1 MDDHRM
7 KNYRGLK
14 TSGILMV
21 FLGLSST
28 LSNRSY
34 GPITMAFGM
43 IIITF
48 YIFKDKNKNITAS
61 IVMAAT
67 LVMMLTLEYLLPIQ
81 NTRFYIF
88 LLIMSLGA
96 LITFYFSLKPQTS
109 LSKREKTLAWTG
121 SILFA
126 ISLLG
131 LMDISFNNFTLSLV
145 IGVFI
150 LIMVLIGWL
159 IRRKISEEEAL
170 KDEFDEEFIR
180 KEPEEYWFRYE
191 IGGSPKPLRWQGWA
205 CCVVMFLSP
214 LVVLIFDRDLN
225 TAFVIILAII
235 FAFIIIS
242 MLKSNYRESI
252 MKYREDQKKQ

>member
-1 MDDHRM
+1 M

-21 FLGLSST
+21 LLGLSSM

-34 GPITMAFGM
+34 GPITMAFGI

-61 IVMAAT
+61 IVIAAT
-67 LVMMLTLEYLLPIQ
+67 LALMLTLEYFLVPTQ
-81 NTRFYIF
+81 NTTFYIF

-96 LITFYFSLKPQTS
+96 LIAFYFSLKPQNS
-109 LSKREKTLAWTG
+109 LSKREKILAWTG

-131 LMDISFNNFTLSLV
+131 LMGISFNNFTLSLV
-145 IGVFI
+145 IGVFT

-159 IRRKISEEEAL
+159 IRRKMSEEEAL

-191 IGGSPKPLRWQGWA
+191 IGGRPKPLCWQGWA

-214 LVVLIFDRDLN
+214 VLVLIFDRDIN
-225 TAFVIILAII
+225 TAFVIVLAII

-252 MKYREDQKKQ
+252 MEYREDQKKE

>member
-1 MDDHRM
+1 M
-7 KNYRGLK
+7 KNYRSLK
-14 TSGILMV
+14 ISGILMV
-21 FLGLSST
+21 LLGLSST

-43 IIITF
+43 IIITV
-48 YIFKDKNKNITAS
+48 YIFKDKKQNITAS
-61 IVMAAT
+61 GIMGAT
-67 LVMMLTLEYLLPIQ
+67 LAVMLTLEYFLVPIQ
-81 NTRFYIF
+81 NTTFYIF

-96 LITFYFSLKPQTS
+96 LITFYFSLKPQNL
-109 LSKREKTLAWTG
+109 LSKREKILAWTG

-131 LMDISFNNFTLSLV
+131 LMGISFNNFTLSLV

-159 IRRKISEEEAL
+159 IRRKISKEEAL

-180 KEPEEYWFRYE
+180 KEPEEYWFKYE

-214 LVVLIFDRDLN
+214 FVVLIFDRDLN

-235 FAFIIIS
+235 SAFIIIS

>member
-1 MDDHRM
+1 M
-7 KNYRGLK
+7 KNYRSLK
-14 TSGILMV
+14 ISGILMV
-21 FLGLSST
+21 LLGLSST

-48 YIFKDKNKNITAS
+48 YIFKDKKQNITAS
-61 IVMAAT
+61 GIMGAT
-67 LVMMLTLEYLLPIQ
+67 LAVMLTLEYFLVPIQ
-81 NTRFYIF
+81 NTTFYIF

-96 LITFYFSLKPQTS
+96 LITFYFSLKPQNL
-109 LSKREKTLAWTG
+109 LSKREKILAWTG

-131 LMDISFNNFTLSLV
+131 LMGISFNNFTLSLV

-159 IRRKISEEEAL
+159 IRRKISKEEAL

-180 KEPEEYWFRYE
+180 KEPEEYWFKYE

-214 LVVLIFDRDLN
+214 FVVLIFDRDLN

-235 FAFIIIS
+235 SAFIIIS